1 MAATAGS
8 NTKDILSEVR
18 TFIAGTSKEKSISAE
33 NLARSA
39 LHLLQTLPVARH
51 AVLEH
56 LCSLFDEAVKLH
68 ILQSDDPAYQEQG
81 ESKLDVVIQDVCGVL
96 FNFIKTN
103 PMAWAPIISNWSL
116 ELLGHI
122 SCKYAHQCGLSPT
135 SSLNELLQ
143 MWVTCKPTKALM
155 EVATE
160 CFAAMVSSAPDVCVD
175 ALLEASVKYSPHFDW
190 VVAHIGSCF
199 PNTIIT
205 RVLMCGLKDFCQHG
219 NKRPDMEVR
228 GDEKVPKMNS
238 VVDILGHLA
247 SKHRQDIRGALMKLF
262 EESMKSD
269 SEVVKV
275 TTVPFLL
282 ELASRSDMLLQVLST
297 DLIKSL
303 NPKLLDKL
311 HANFEPW
318 RKRNAP
324 EYMSLISL
332 VVQLIMKID
341 FTTLEVLEFMLE
353 IASPVNT
360 QCSPCSE
367 VQEVGAIIL
376 NRLIFEL
383 QRSVFHKHRDSSYD
397 VPFLSSL
404 VDQSTQILRQ
414 LLESKGPRG
423 DWLLRIAAYIGLY
436 SGEDLASDM
445 MVYIICNATSHV
457 QLCRFVQLQSIVEVK
472 LGDVLPV
479 VVQKVTDKLRS
490 YKIPQPNIILGN
502 ILAILEWEKSTKS
515 LSERSTT
522 LYWMKKQ
529 WEAFLPLLTND
540 DLHLV
545 LKTVNVLNAL
555 EIPTNISSATALRLC
570 STLLNFFFRSL
581 EVEDTRTCSSMFHSC
596 RLCLKYLC
604 KETFI
609 QCIALR
615 FLMESLFIKDI
626 AILFGAKQN
635 VPVSKDE
642 KEKKN
647 FQSLYES
654 NRKQGLTTTL
664 HRTQSTVFHAGVI
677 GQGLRLSKS
686 GPILPKVHVERN
698 KQCLMSILRCCSHQ
712 TKHTEELKSP
722 TAESAMETDEVTATP
737 PHRLN
742 VSGDLCRMIGSLM
755 TELITPDVL
764 YNNRFWPEEESI
776 QMTVER
782 DLQIFKN
789 MDDNPV
795 LWQILDMYA
804 ASPLTM
810 CRCSPILKSLTAS
823 LMIHFESSR
832 EKSARNTPK
841 QLEAAAHL
849 ITYLGKSRLLPA
861 PLRYVS
867 ELFHMATSFEVYLL
881 LLSVWRYMKE
891 FPPTEDPDEVNTR
904 ACELRHLETIRS
916 IMHNNVDRMGNFYGR
931 FFSQFST
938 SD

>member
-1 MAATAGS
+1 MAAAGS
-8 NTKDILSEVR
+8 SSKDILSEVR
-18 TFIAGTSKEKSISAE
+18 TFIAGTSNEKSISHE
-33 NLARSA
+33 SLARSA

-68 ILQSDDPAYQEQG
+68 ILQSDDPTGQDQG
-81 ESKLDVVIQDVCGVL
+81 ESDLDGVIQDVCGVL

-122 SCKYAHQCGLSPT
+122 SCKYAGQCGLSPS

-143 MWVTCKPTKALM
+143 MWVTCKPTKSLM

-160 CFAAMVSSAPDVCVD
+160 CFAAMVGSAPDVCVD

-205 RVLMCGLKDFCQHG
+205 RVLMCGLKDFCHHG
-219 NKRPDMEVR
+219 NKRPDMETR
-228 GDEKVPKMNS
+228 GDEKVPKMDS

-303 NPKLLDKL
+303 NPELLNKL
-311 HANFEPW
+311 HVNFEPW
-318 RKRNAP
+318 RRRNAP
-324 EYMSLISL
+324 EYLSLISL
-332 VVQLIMKID
+332 VVQLIKKID
-341 FTTLEVLEFMLE
+341 FTTLEVLEFLLG
-353 IASPVNT
+353 IASPDNT
-360 QCSPCSE
+360 NNSPCPE

-383 QRSVFHKHRDSSYD
+383 QRSVFHKRRNASID

-404 VDQSTQILRQ
+404 VDQSTNILR
-414 LLESKGPRG
+414 LLLDSKGARG
-423 DWLLRIAAYIGLY
+423 DWLLRIVAYIGLY
-436 SGEDLASDM
+436 SGEDLTSDL
-445 MVYIICNATSHV
+445 MVYILCNATSHT

-472 LGDVLPV
+472 LGDILPV

-490 YKIPQPNIILGN
+490 YKIPQPNVILGN
-502 ILAILEWEKSTKS
+502 ILAIIEWEKATKS
-515 LSERSTT
+515 VTERST
-522 LYWMKKQ
+522 LLFCIKKQ

-545 LKTVNVLNAL
+545 LETVKVINTL
-555 EIPTNISSATALRLC
+555 EIPTNISSANALRLC
-570 STLLNFFFRSL
+570 STLLHFFFRSL
-581 EVEDTRTCSSMFHSC
+581 EVEDTKVSSAMFHAC
-596 RLCLKYLC
+596 RECLKFLC

-615 FLMESLFIKDI
+615 FLIESLFIKDI
-626 AILFGAKQN
+626 AILFGAKRDL
-635 VPVSKDE
+635 PISKFE

-647 FQSLYES
+647 FQSLYDA
-654 NRKQGLTTTL
+654 NRKQGLSTAL
-664 HRTQSTVFHAGVI
+664 HRSQSTVFHAGVI
-677 GQGLRLSKS
+677 GQGLRPSAS
-686 GPILPKVHVERN
+686 GPVLPKVHIDRN

-712 TKHTEELKSP
+712 TSHTEEVTSP
-722 TAESAMETDEVTATP
+722 TVEGAMEVDEPLTAP
-737 PHRLN
+737 PKGWL
-742 VSGDLCRMIGSLM
+742 VSGDLSRMIGSLV

-782 DLQIFKN
+782 DLQIYKT
-789 MDDNPV
+789 MEDNPV
-795 LWQILDMYA
+795 LWQILDLYA
-804 ASPLTM
+804 SSPLTM
-810 CRCSPILKSLTAS
+810 CRCSPVLKSLTAS

-832 EKSARNTPK
+832 EKNARNTPK
-841 QLEAAAHL
+841 QLEAASHL
-849 ITYLGKSRLLPA
+849 IRYLGKSCLLPA
-861 PLRYVS
+861 PLKYVS
-867 ELFHMATSFEVYLL
+867 ELFYRATSYEVYLL
-881 LLSVWRYMKE
+881 LLSVWKYMKE

-904 ACELRHLETIRS
+904 GCEPRHVETIKA
-916 IMHNNVDRMGNFYGR
+916 IMHNNIDTMGTFYGR
-931 FFSQFST
+931 FFSMFST